1 MHAKGEASDPNA
13 PKKEVGQNLNFLKQM
28 KKYLF
33 SAFVFL
39 FTVSACN
46 QSNEVTP
53 TDNFSKEIAQLKTM
67 HKEGL
72 YLASSAF
79 KKNLTLNSANDLVLN
94 ERGMVSDVLYGLN
107 GSHFTAS
114 VDFVAS
120 LSSNYSTKNLT
131 SGSIA
136 NARQSISPVNLNQ
149 LYDESQ
155 LKLVQPFLDEL
166 LITDDFTKSKNLA
179 SNFQSKVI
187 ASKLVR
193 DEKIKLLS
201 LSASVQALSE
211 FIEEGGDDSIRQ
223 TLSQLRNTK
232 GNPNARVAGCSVNWG
247 DVWAGAVTSGVIG
260 GYFGAKAG
268 CAGGMVAGPIG
279 AASGC
284 VGGGVMG
291 FASGFTYGAVGGV
304 AASLL
309 RSCF

>member
-1 MHAKGEASDPNA
+1 
-13 PKKEVGQNLNFLKQM
+13 M

-53 TDNFSKEIAQLKTM
+53 TDNFSKEISQLKTM

-79 KKNLTLNSANDLVLN
+79 KKNLTCNSSNDLVLD
-94 ERGMVSDVLYGLN
+94 ERGMVSDVLNGLN

-114 VDFVAS
+114 DDFVTS

-136 NARQSISPVNLNQ
+136 NARQSISTVSLNQ

-155 LKLVQPFLDEL
+155 LKLIQPFLDEL
-166 LITDDFTKSKNLA
+166 LVTEDFTKAKNLA

-187 ASKLVR
+187 ASALVR
-193 DEKIKLLS
+193 EEKIKLLS

-223 TLSQLRNTK
+223 TLSQLNDTK
-232 GNPNARVAGCSVNWG
+232 GNPNARVAGCAVNWRS
-247 DVWAGAVTSGVIG
+247 VWAGAVVGFVSGAVG
-260 GYFGAKAG
+260 DCYAGATAG
-268 CAGGMVAGPIG
+268 TVAVPIVGTVTGCVSAGMASGAVGFAVG
-279 AASGC
+279 AASGI
-284 VGGGVMG
+284 
-291 FASGFTYGAVGGV
+291 ASE
-304 AASLL
+304 LL
-309 RSCF
+309 TSCFR

>member
-1 MHAKGEASDPNA
+1 LHAKGEASNPNA
-13 PKKEVGQNLNFLKQM
+13 PKKEVGQNLNFIKQM

-79 KKNLTLNSANDLVLN
+79 KKNLTINSTNDLALN
-94 ERGMVSDVLYGLN
+94 EKGMVSDVLNGLN
-107 GSHFTAS
+107 GTHFTAS
-114 VDFVAS
+114 GDFVAS
-120 LSSNYSTKNLT
+120 LSSNFGTKNL
-131 SGSIA
+131 SGSSNA
-136 NARQSISPVNLNQ
+136 NLSQF
-149 LYDESQ
+149 YDESQ
-155 LKLVQPFLDEL
+155 LQLVQPFLDEL
-166 LITDDFTKSKNLA
+166 LTTDDFVKARNLA

-223 TLSQLRNTK
+223 TLSQLKDTN
-232 GNPNARVAGCSVNWG
+232 GIPNARVAGCSVNWG
-247 DVWAGAVTSGVIG
+247 DVWMGAVVGGAVGAVGGCYAGATAGTVTFPGVGTVTGCVSAGVIG
-260 GYFGAKAG
+260 GAG
-268 CAGGMVAGPIG
+268 
-279 AASGC
+279 
-284 VGGGVMG
+284 G
-291 FASGFTYGAVGGV
+291 FASG
-304 AASLL
+304 AAQGIVSGLL
-309 RSCF
+309 RTCFK

>member
-1 MHAKGEASDPNA
+1 
-13 PKKEVGQNLNFLKQM
+13 M

-53 TDNFSKEIAQLKTM
+53 TDNFSKEISQLKTM

-79 KKNLTLNSANDLVLN
+79 KKNLTRNSSNDLVLD
-94 ERGMVSDVLYGLN
+94 ERGMVSDVLNGLN

-114 VDFVAS
+114 DDFVTS

-136 NARQSISPVNLNQ
+136 NARQSISTVSLNQ

-155 LKLVQPFLDEL
+155 LKLIQPFLDEL
-166 LITDDFTKSKNLA
+166 LVAEDFTKAKNLA

-187 ASKLVR
+187 ASALVR
-193 DEKIKLLS
+193 EEKIKLLS

-223 TLSQLRNTK
+223 TLSQLNDTK
-232 GNPNARVAGCSVNWG
+232 GNPNARVAGCEVNWRS
-247 DVWAGAVTSGVIG
+247 VWAGAV
-260 GYFGAKAG
+260 
-268 CAGGMVAGPIG
+268 
-279 AASGC
+279 
-284 VGGGVMG
+284 VGFV
-291 FASGFTYGAVGGV
+291 SGAVGGCYAGATAGTV
-304 AASLL
+304 AVPFVGTVTGCVSAGMASGAVGFAGGAVSGIASELL
-309 RSCF
+309 TSCFR